1 MSEMQFSVRKGEQ
14 MGKPFAGKRDI
25 IAVRVGENLHD
36 LMEIAETDTDVLP
49 VTLNDEYGLHILRHS
64 AAHLLAQA
72 VMEMYPDAKLNAG
85 PVVENGFYYD
95 IKMDPPDQD
104 NLDMIEKKMRE
115 LASKKIPIVR
125 ELHSKKDLKEMF
137 RDNRFKLD
145 KINDYVGEESTVY
158 RQGEFVDFCTGPH
171 VPDTSYI
178 RHFKLLNV
186 ASSNY
191 KGDIKEERLTRIY
204 GTAFPDEKSL
214 KQYLKNREEAAQR
227 DHRKIGSEMDLFVF
241 NSERAPGLPMYTAK
255 GSVIRNE
262 LINFMRELNGKFGW
276 EEVTTPHLFKDN
288 MWKTSGHYYK
298 YKDDMFLFT
307 LPDGDSYAL
316 KPMNCPGHITIY
328 ENTSHSYRDMPVKF
342 SEFGTVYRYEKSGEV
357 GGLTRPRTFTV
368 DDGHE
373 FMRPDQIEDEIKS
386 VLDMMK
392 ITFKTFF
399 DEIEVRYDLSI
410 ADESKPENY
419 LINYKCRK
427 CGHLNEPRRMS
438 AETNEQKCEECGSKD
453 LEPDFSLWD
462 NATEQLRNALLSSG
476 IEFKEYPGEAAFY
489 GPKIDIHIKDALG
502 RSWQLTTIQI
512 DFFMPI
518 AFGLYFM
525 NQESKKETPVMLHR
539 AIYGSIE
546 RFLVILL
553 ENSYGKLP
561 TWLSPIQCYII
572 PLSDQQKEYA
582 VQVNKK
588 LKESGIRTYLDESSE
603 SVSKKIK
610 LGRRFRPSYFLI
622 LGEREKENSEVSVR
636 DRKDRIQNLKMEEFT
651 KKINEEIRDRFRDQT
666 L

>member
-1 MSEMQFSVRKGEQ
+1 MSEKQYSVKKGDKF
-14 MGKPFAGKRDI
+14 GTPFAGKREA
-25 IAVRVGENLHD
+25 IAVRVGEELHD
-36 LMEIAETDTDVLP
+36 LNETATADTNVFP
-49 VTLNDEYGLHILRHS
+49 VTLDDEYGLNILRHS

-72 VMEMYPDAKLNAG
+72 VMEIYPDAKLNAG
-85 PVVENGFYYD
+85 PVVEGGFYYD
-95 IKMDPPDQD
+95 IKMEPPDQ
-104 NLDMIEKKMRE
+104 NTLGAIEKKMKE
-115 LASKKIPIVR
+115 LASRKFSIVR
-125 ELHSKKDLKEMF
+125 EVHSKEELMKMF
-137 RDNRFKLD
+137 RENEFKLD
-145 KINDYVGEESTVY
+145 KIKDHVENESTVY
-158 RQGEFVDFCTGPH
+158 RQGDFVDFCTGPH

-178 RHFKLLNV
+178 RHFRLLNV

-191 KGDIKEERLTRIY
+191 KGDINNERLTRIY
-204 GTAFPDEKSL
+204 GTAFPEEKAL
-214 KQYLKNREEAAQR
+214 KQYLRNKEEAALR
-227 DHRKIGSEMDLFVF
+227 DHRKLGSEMDLFVF

-255 GSVIRNE
+255 GSIIRSE
-262 LINFMRELNGKFGW
+262 LINYMKQLNEKFNW

-328 ENTSHSYRDMPVKF
+328 ENASHSYRDMPVKF

-373 FMRPDQIEDEIKS
+373 FMRPDQIEHEIKS

-392 ITFKTFF
+392 ITFSTFF
-399 DEIEVRYDLSI
+399 EDIEVRYDLST
-410 ADESKPENY
+410 ADKEKPEAY
-419 LINYKCRK
+419 LINYKCRA
-427 CGHLNEPRRMS
+427 CGNLNEPRRMS
-438 AETNEQKCEECGSKD
+438 SETNELKCENCSSAD

-462 NATEQLRNALLSSG
+462 NATEQLRNALVSSG
-476 IEFKEYPGEAAFY
+476 INFKEYPGEAAFY
-489 GPKIDIHIKDALG
+489 GPKIDVHIKDALD

-518 AFGLYFM
+518 AFGLYFI

-553 ENSYGKLP
+553 ENSFGKLP
-561 TWLSPIQCYII
+561 TWLSPIQTYII
-572 PLSDQQKEYA
+572 PLSEQQKEYA
-582 VQVNKK
+582 DEIREK
-588 LKESGIRTYLDESSE
+588 LKERGVRALVDDSSE

-622 LGEREKENSEVSVR
+622 VGQREQENGEVSVR
-636 DRKDRIQNLKMEEFT
+636 NRKDSIQNLKIEEFLE
-651 KKINEEIRDRFRDQT
+651 KIVGEIKERLIQQP